1 MLFLIIAMISYILMV
16 LSFVFRYKDEKLHA
30 MAFISFVF
38 FLFSIIISFSEDNE
52 EEHFIEVFNKNK
64 QYIESNISEN
74 KIENAKSLGFEVIN
88 IDKSDPVEEVKKLT
102 GGKGVDAVIVAVGNS
117 IANNQAVEMIKDA
130 YGRIRS

>member
-52 EEHFIEVFNKNK
+52 EEHFIEVFNENK

-74 KIENAKSLGFEVIN
+74 KIENASLTNKKIELNNKLYDLQYYSKHFRIFQFKADEILEL
-88 IDKSDPVEEVKKLT
+88 EE
-102 GGKGVDAVIVAVGNS
+102 
-117 IANNQAVEMIKDA
+117 IK
-130 YGRIRS
+130 